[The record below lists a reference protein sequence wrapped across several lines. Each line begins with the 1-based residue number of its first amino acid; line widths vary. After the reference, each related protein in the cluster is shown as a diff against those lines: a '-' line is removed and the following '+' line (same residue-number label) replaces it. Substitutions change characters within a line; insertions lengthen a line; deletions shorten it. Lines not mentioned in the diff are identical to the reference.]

1 MAQQKNFYD
10 ILGVSRDASDKDI
23 KVAFRKLSQ
32 KYHPD
37 APGGDEAKFKEISEA
52 YTTLSNPE
60 KRREYD
66 QMLMFGMPGSGGGS
80 WQSTG
85 GAGWP
90 DIFDS
95 MFNGG
100 GFNVDFGGGAD
111 PMGGNPFGGNPFGGR
126 AQRVPRK
133 GKDLT
138 ITINVSAHEAL
149 TGTERKITYRIP
161 STSEQASITVRVP
174 EGAVD
179 GGKLRYKRRGDYGQ
193 NGAERGDL
201 IVGTR
206 VAEDP
211 IFKRQ
216 GADIQM
222 QIPISMTEA
231 ALGCTI
237 DVPTPLG
244 KVVRLK
250 VPAGTQTGKKF
261 RFKDLGTKDV
271 RHKDRTG
278 ALMVEIKVVVPTNLS
293 STEKDLLS
301 KLVEE
306 DKRSY
311 RSEIDALL
319 KEKM

>member
-37 APGGDEAKFKEISEA
+37 APGGDETKFKEISEA

-66 QMLMFGMPGSGGGS
+66 QMLMYGMPGSGGN
-80 WQSTG
+80 WQGASS
-85 GAGWP
+85 AGWS
-90 DIFDS
+90 DILDS
-95 MFNGG
+95 MFSGG

-111 PMGGNPFGGNPFGGR
+111 PMGGNPFGGSPFGGR
-126 AQRVPRK
+126 AQRVARK

-138 ITINVSAHEAL
+138 ITVNVSAQEAL
-149 TGTERKITYRIP
+149 TGTERKLTYRIP
-161 STSEQASITVRVP
+161 STSEQVSITVRVP

-193 NGAERGDL
+193 NGGERGDL
-201 IVGTR
+201 IVVTR
-206 VAEDP
+206 VGEDP
-211 IFKRQ
+211 LYKRQ
-216 GADIQM
+216 GADIYM
-222 QIPISMTEA
+222 QVPVSMTEA
-231 ALGCTI
+231 ALGCSI

-271 RHKDRTG
+271 RHKDRMG
-278 ALMVEIKVVVPTNLS
+278 ALLVEIKVVVPTNLS
-293 STEKDLLS
+293 SAEKDLLT
-301 KLVEE
+301 KLSEE
-306 DKRSY
+306 DNRSY

>member
-37 APGGDEAKFKEISEA
+37 APGGDETKFKEISEA

-66 QMLMFGMPGSGGGS
+66 QMLMYGIPGSGGN
-80 WQSTG
+80 WQSAG
-85 GAGWP
+85 SAGWS

-95 MFNGG
+95 MFNGS
-100 GFNVDFGGGAD
+100 GFNVDFGAGAD
-111 PMGGNPFGGNPFGGR
+111 PMGGNPFGGSPFGGR
-126 AQRVPRK
+126 AQRVARK

-138 ITINVSAHEAL
+138 ITINVSAQEAL
-149 TGTERKITYRIP
+149 TGTERKLTYRIP
-161 STSEQASITVRVP
+161 STSEQVSVTVRVP

-193 NGAERGDL
+193 NGGERGDL
-201 IVGTR
+201 IVVTR

-211 IFKRQ
+211 LYKRQ
-216 GADIQM
+216 GADICM
-222 QIPISMTEA
+222 QVPVSMTEA
-231 ALGCTI
+231 ALGCSI

-271 RHKDRTG
+271 RHKGRMG
-278 ALMVEIKVVVPTNLS
+278 ALLVEIKVVVPTNLS
-293 STEKDLLS
+293 SAEKDLLT
-301 KLVEE
+301 KLAEE
-306 DKRSY
+306 DNRSY